1 MHHIHTTLGLV
12 IQSRPHSEA
21 SKIIYI
27 LTRDFGLITAIA
39 QGIRYERSK
48 LRYKVQDYNFAN
60 FSLVKG
66 KEFWRLVGADEII
79 PVANGSEKLSSIK
92 HQILCKVSALL
103 MRLVHGE
110 EKSEQI
116 YDCVWNFYNF
126 DFESAYNNQ
135 DYVGTIESLL
145 VLRILYWLG
154 YVSDTLDFVGLLKKV
169 EFDDAI
175 IKILIEKRIIMNKS
189 INNALRESHL

>member
-1 MHHIHTTLGLV
+1 VHHIHTTYGLV
-12 IQSRPHSEA
+12 IQSRPHGEA
-21 SKIIYI
+21 NKIIYI

-66 KEFWRLVGADEII
+66 KEFWRLVGADEIFS
-79 PVANGSEKLSSIK
+79 VENESGKLSSIK

-116 YDCVWNFYNF
+116 YDCIWNFYNF
-126 DFESAYNNQ
+126 NFESYSNNQ
-135 DYVGTIESLL
+135 DYIGTIESLL

-154 YVSDTLDFVGLLKKV
+154 YVSHNVDFVDLLKKV
-169 EFDDAI
+169 DFDESI
-175 IKILIEKRIIMNKS
+175 VRILVEKRTIMNKS
-189 INNALRESHL
+189 INSALRESHL